1 LPQDLAADL
10 IGRRPDIV
18 AAKLRAEAAADRI
31 NVAHADYYPNI
42 DLSAFYG
49 VQAFDAKDLFTADSL
64 MGHVGPAIHLPI
76 FDGAIEGRYRAAR
89 AEYDE
94 AVATYDRTLSLALKD
109 VADTIADQRS
119 LRNELTDSRASVA
132 AAEKAYRIATLRYQ
146 GGLSRYLDVL
156 TAEDT
161 LVVERQRVADLEAQ
175 AFADD
180 VALVRALGGGF
191 GDRT

>member
-1 LPQDLAADL
+1 
-10 IGRRPDIV
+10 
-18 AAKLRAEAAADRI
+18 
-31 NVAHADYYPNI
+31 
-42 DLSAFYG
+42 
-49 VQAFDAKDLFTADSL
+49 
-64 MGHVGPAIHLPI
+64 MGPAIHLPI

-94 AVATYDRTLSLALKD
+94 AVATYDKTLSLALKD